1 MTSSIIFNDS
11 DATKPYTR
19 EEEAA
24 IFTKLRAEEPGSD
37 EYNRLCNEIAVH
49 NLRLVWS
56 VAHTIHMKTDSR
68 RDLDD
73 LFQAGYFGLI
83 RAIEKFDLSFDTR
96 FSTYAVNWI
105 RQAISRY
112 ISDEDTSVS
121 VPSYLYTTV
130 NKINSIRLEILQK
143 TGHAPTNEEV
153 AEKLPFETDRT
164 NYGVPSY
171 MLNELSNLENKKNKT
186 ETDKKAAADLKARII
201 NMRCRYINWIDQL
214 AAGEVSLNTYVGSSP
229 DSDGTELGDF
239 FADTAPTPE
248 EYAMDICQQN
258 ELMKVIT
265 QVLNPREQFVIYNR
279 FGFNRENKIYTL
291 EEIAKPM
298 HITRERVRQIEAISL
313 RKIRTNLARR
323 GITGADSFA

>member
-1 MTSSIIFNDS
+1 MPSSMLFSDS
-11 DATKPYTR
+11 GATKPYTR
-19 EEEAA
+19 EEEAE
-24 IFTKLRAEEPGSD
+24 IFKKLRTEEPGSD
-37 EYNRLCNEIAVH
+37 EYNRLCNEIAIH
-49 NLRLVWS
+49 NLRLVW
-56 VAHTIHMKTDSR
+56 VTARTIHMKTSSR

-112 ISDEDTSVS
+112 ISDEDALVS
-121 VPSYLYTTV
+121 MPNYLYTTV
-130 NKINSIRLEILQK
+130 NKINSIRLEILQQ

-153 AEKLPFETDRT
+153 AEKLPLKIDRT

-171 MLNELSNLENKKNKT
+171 MLDELSNLENKKNKT
-186 ETDKKAAADLKARII
+186 ETDKKIAADLKVRII

-214 AAGEVSLNTYVGSSP
+214 TTGEVSLNTYVSGTS
-229 DSDGTELGDF
+229 DSDGAELGDF

-248 EYAMDICQQN
+248 EHAMDICQQN

-279 FGFNRENKIYTL
+279 YGLNRENKSYTL

-298 HITRERVRQIEAISL
+298 HITRERVRQIELISI
-313 RKIRTNLARR
+313 RKIRTNLARK
-323 GITGADSFA
+323 GITDAGGFG